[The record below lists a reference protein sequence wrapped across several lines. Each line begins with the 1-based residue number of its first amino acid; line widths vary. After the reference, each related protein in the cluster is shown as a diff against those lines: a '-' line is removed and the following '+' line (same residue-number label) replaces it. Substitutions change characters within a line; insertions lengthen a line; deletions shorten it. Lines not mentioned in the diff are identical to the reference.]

1 MEERM
6 IDDEYGRGIRLKKTK
21 DGYVDVTDEL
31 AEKQD
36 GEFVA
41 ENEGDGGEEITFEF
55 PILDVDEDDEDLVGL
70 TPSEARV
77 LRQKKAEAAAQRRA
91 DYERAC
97 AEGNELL
104 AAQSYRA
111 AELKFEKALNL
122 DEVATEASVG
132 YWRAKTAEFSN
143 PDELASEYVE
153 AGIQSLEYDLGYDA
167 AEIIKKE
174 YRSVF
179 EKRVAELSA
188 EETPLAEEVEGKQER
203 RRTVLKARVKKA
215 GIIFAAVSCA
225 FVLIAALAVIF
236 GLKNFTTK
244 DNSYV
249 LLTIIFAVLSLV
261 GLVVFLVFT
270 KKFINALRIYRKN
283 EDLAETEEG
292 ARLLEIRE
300 YKELYLDLLKVADE
314 TEAAQAIKAE

>member
-36 GEFVA
+36 GELVA

-70 TPSEARV
+70 TPSEARA

-132 YWRAKTAEFSN
+132 YWRAKTADFSN

-314 TEAAQAIKAE
+314 TEAAQALEAE

>member
-36 GEFVA
+36 GELVA

-70 TPSEARV
+70 TPSEARA

-132 YWRAKTAEFSN
+132 YWRAKTTDFSN

-314 TEAAQAIKAE
+314 TEAAQAIEAE

>member
-36 GEFVA
+36 GELVA

-70 TPSEARV
+70 TPSEARA

-132 YWRAKTAEFSN
+132 YWRAKTADFSN

-188 EETPLAEEVEGKQER
+188 EETPLTEEVEGKQER

-249 LLTIIFAVLSLV
+249 LLTIVFAALSLV

>member
-36 GEFVA
+36 GELTA

-70 TPSEARV
+70 TPSEARA

-104 AAQSYRA
+104 AARSYRA

-132 YWRAKTAEFSN
+132 YWRAKTADFSN
-143 PDELASEYVE
+143 PDDLASEYVE
-153 AGIQSLEYDLGYDA
+153 AGIQSLEYDLGYEA

-179 EKRVAELSA
+179 EKRVEELSA
-188 EETPLAEEVEGKQER
+188 EEAPLAEEVEGKQER
-203 RRTVLKARVKKA
+203 RRTVLKVRVKKA

-225 FVLIAALAVIF
+225 FVLLAALAVIF

-249 LLTIIFAVLSLV
+249 LLTIVFAALSLV

-283 EDLAETEEG
+283 EDLTETEEG
-292 ARLLEIRE
+292 ARLVEIRE
-300 YKELYLDLLKVADE
+300 YKDLYLDLLKVADE
-314 TEAAQAIKAE
+314 TEQATEAE

>member
-36 GEFVA
+36 GELTA

-70 TPSEARV
+70 TPSEARA

-132 YWRAKTAEFSN
+132 YWRAKTADFSN
-143 PDELASEYVE
+143 PDDLASEYLE
-153 AGIQSLEYDLGYDA
+153 AGIQSLEYDLGYEA

-179 EKRVAELSA
+179 EKRVEELSA
-188 EETPLAEEVEGKQER
+188 EEAPLAEEVEGKQER
-203 RRTVLKARVKKA
+203 RRTVLKVRVKKA

-225 FVLIAALAVIF
+225 FVLLAALAVIF

-249 LLTIIFAVLSLV
+249 LLTIVFAALSLV

-283 EDLAETEEG
+283 EDLTETEEG
-292 ARLLEIRE
+292 ARLVEIRE
-300 YKELYLDLLKVADE
+300 YKDLYLDLLKVADE
-314 TEAAQAIKAE
+314 AEQATQAE

>member
-70 TPSEARV
+70 TPSEARA

-132 YWRAKTAEFSN
+132 YWRAKTADFSN

-261 GLVVFLVFT
+261 GLLVFLVFT

-314 TEAAQAIKAE
+314 TEEAQAIEAE

>member
-36 GEFVA
+36 GELVA

-70 TPSEARV
+70 TPSEARA

-132 YWRAKTAEFSN
+132 YWRAKTADFSN

-188 EETPLAEEVEGKQER
+188 EEAPLAEEVEGKQER

-249 LLTIIFAVLSLV
+249 LLTIVFAALSLV

-314 TEAAQAIKAE
+314 MEAAQAIEAE

>member
-36 GEFVA
+36 GELVA

-70 TPSEARV
+70 TPSEARA

-132 YWRAKTAEFSN
+132 YWRAKTADFSN

-249 LLTIIFAVLSLV
+249 LLTIVFAALSLV

-314 TEAAQAIKAE
+314 TEAAQAIEAE

>member
-36 GEFVA
+36 GELVA

-70 TPSEARV
+70 TPSEARA

-132 YWRAKTAEFSN
+132 YWRAKTADFSN

-249 LLTIIFAVLSLV
+249 LLTIVFAALSLV

-300 YKELYLDLLKVADE
+300 YKGLYLDLLKVADE
-314 TEAAQAIKAE
+314 TEAAQAIEAE

>member
-36 GEFVA
+36 GELTA

-70 TPSEARV
+70 TPSEARA

-132 YWRAKTAEFSN
+132 YWRAKTADFSN
-143 PDELASEYVE
+143 PDDLASEYVE
-153 AGIQSLEYDLGYDA
+153 AGIQSLEYDLGYEA

-179 EKRVAELSA
+179 EKRVEELSA
-188 EETPLAEEVEGKQER
+188 EEAPLAEEVEGKQER
-203 RRTVLKARVKKA
+203 RRTVLKVRVKKA

-225 FVLIAALAVIF
+225 FVLLAALAVIF

-249 LLTIIFAVLSLV
+249 LLTIVFAALSLV
-261 GLVVFLVFT
+261 GLVVFLLFT

-283 EDLAETEEG
+283 EDLTETEEG
-292 ARLLEIRE
+292 ARLVEIRE
-300 YKELYLDLLKVADE
+300 YKDLYLDLLKVADE
-314 TEAAQAIKAE
+314 TEQATQAE

>member
-36 GEFVA
+36 GELTA
-41 ENEGDGGEEITFEF
+41 ENEGDGDEEITFEF

-70 TPSEARV
+70 TPSEARA

-132 YWRAKTAEFSN
+132 YWRAKTADFSN
-143 PDELASEYVE
+143 PDDLASEYVE
-153 AGIQSLEYDLGYDA
+153 AGIQSLEYDLGYEA

-179 EKRVAELSA
+179 EKRVEELSA
-188 EETPLAEEVEGKQER
+188 EEAPLAEEVEGKQER
-203 RRTVLKARVKKA
+203 RRTVLKVRVKKA

-225 FVLIAALAVIF
+225 FVLLAALAVIF

-249 LLTIIFAVLSLV
+249 LLTIVFAALSLV

-283 EDLAETEEG
+283 EDLTETEEG
-292 ARLLEIRE
+292 ARLVEIRE
-300 YKELYLDLLKVADE
+300 YKDLYLDLLKVADE
-314 TEAAQAIKAE
+314 TEQTTEAE

>member
-36 GEFVA
+36 GELTA

-70 TPSEARV
+70 TPSEARA

-97 AEGNELL
+97 AEGDELL

-132 YWRAKTAEFSN
+132 YWRAKTADFSN
-143 PDELASEYVE
+143 PDDLASEYVE
-153 AGIQSLEYDLGYDA
+153 AGIQSLEYDLGYEA

-179 EKRVAELSA
+179 QKRVEELST
-188 EETPLAEEVEGKQER
+188 EEAPLAEEVEGKQER
-203 RRTVLKARVKKA
+203 RRTVLKVRVKKA

-225 FVLIAALAVIF
+225 FVLLAALAVIF

-249 LLTIIFAVLSLV
+249 LLTIVFAALSLV

-283 EDLAETEEG
+283 EDLTETEEG
-292 ARLLEIRE
+292 ARLVEIRE
-300 YKELYLDLLKVADE
+300 YKDLYLDLLKVADE
-314 TEAAQAIKAE
+314 AEQATQAE

>member
-36 GEFVA
+36 GELVA

-70 TPSEARV
+70 TPSEARA

-132 YWRAKTAEFSN
+132 YWRAKTADFSN

-188 EETPLAEEVEGKQER
+188 EEAPLAEEVEGKQER

-249 LLTIIFAVLSLV
+249 LLTIVFAALSLV

-314 TEAAQAIKAE
+314 TEAAQAIEAE